1 MNMSNGL
8 KRPVFFLLFFLA
20 GGSVIAD
27 DTAIS
32 IVDGKAETN
41 KGKISQIESETN
53 AALSHLQQQID
64 NIQLIPGPQGP
75 IGPAGP
81 QGPEGPV
88 GPEGPQGPI
97 GETGPAGS
105 QGPQGEK
112 GPEGPVGPQGPKGD
126 TGDSGILV
134 VAGNSCASGEVLTG
148 FDASG
153 AIICSEISASG
164 PVVVGSDCETF
175 RSNWLT
181 LGILDDS
188 PDADLRGCD
197 LRGLS
202 IVAFNFERANFA
214 GADLRGVQLADM
226 NLESAD
232 FSGANLEGAYLVGS
246 DLRGVNF
253 TDANLSHA
261 NLGCRYDPVGAPTNC
276 TSFVNA
282 VIDRAIFTGA
292 NLRDS
297 VAFPQHDD
305 QPFVPVRPVFGDT
318 ICPDGSN
325 SFDDDGDAGTCNN
338 NR

>member
-1 MNMSNGL
+1 MNMSIGL
-8 KRPVFFLLFFLA
+8 KRPVSFLLFFLA

-27 DTAIS
+27 DAAIS

-53 AALSHLQQQID
+53 AALSHLQQQIES
-64 NIQLIPGPQGP
+64 IQLIPGPPGP

-81 QGPEGPV
+81 QGLEGPI
-88 GPEGPQGPI
+88 GPQGSQGPI
-97 GETGPAGS
+97 GETGPQGP
-105 QGPQGEK
+105 QGPQGEI
-112 GPEGPVGPQGPKGD
+112 GPDGPAGPQGPKGD

-153 AIICSEISASG
+153 AIICAEINASV

-175 RSNWLT
+175 RTNWLT
-181 LGILDDS
+181 FGFLDIN
-188 PDADLRGCD
+188 PGADLRGCD

-202 IVAFNFERANFA
+202 IIAFNFEGANFA
-214 GADLRGVQLADM
+214 GADLRGVQLAGMD
-226 NLESAD
+226 LESAD

-261 NLGCRYDPVGAPTNC
+261 NLGCRYQPDGTPTNC
-276 TSFVNA
+276 TSFANA

-305 QPFVPVRPVFGDT
+305 QPFVAVRPVFGDT
-318 ICPDGSN
+318 NCPDGSN